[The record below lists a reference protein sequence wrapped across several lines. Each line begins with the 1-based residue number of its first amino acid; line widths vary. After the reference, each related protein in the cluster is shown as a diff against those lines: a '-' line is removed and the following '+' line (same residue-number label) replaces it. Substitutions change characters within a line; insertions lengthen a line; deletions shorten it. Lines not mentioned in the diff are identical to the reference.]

1 MTEKGI
7 VRLTSCRREADHA
20 DPRSGAV
27 RTNRT
32 VRKSLIG
39 LSTLALTVATFALPS
54 AVPASAAPTA
64 VTVAEAKAQIEQL
77 EVEAEAL
84 DQNYVGVK
92 EQLDQGRAKLALKQ
106 ADVAEQTRK
115 VKEIRLQV
123 GQVALAQFQ
132 NRNVDT
138 AAQIFLNSNT
148 DDFLSQVSTVE
159 KVSQNQNRVLQDFQE
174 QQAELA
180 ELEHSS
186 ATDLASLSEQ
196 EKQLAKLRTDS
207 DAKIA
212 ESKNVLARLSAA
224 EQAAIAAA
232 EKKAADE
239 AKAQA
244 EQAAASGG
252 SSTGS
257 STTGGTG
264 SGNTGGSNTGGSS
277 TGDTTPVSG
286 SSRGATALAYARKQ
300 LGKPYRF
307 GAAGPSAFDCSGL
320 TLQAWKAAGV
330 TLPRVSEQQ
339 IRVGKVVAKA
349 DLQPGDLVFFYDASA
364 PSHVGLY
371 VGNGVILHA
380 PRPGKTVEYSKLAYM
395 PFVGARRPG

>member
-1 MTEKGI
+1 
-7 VRLTSCRREADHA
+7 
-20 DPRSGAV
+20 
-27 RTNRT
+27 
-32 VRKSLIG
+32 
-39 LSTLALTVATFALPS
+39 
-54 AVPASAAPTA
+54 

-212 ESKNVLARLSAA
+212 ESKKVLARLSAA

-244 EQAAASGG
+244 EQAAASDG
-252 SSTGS
+252 SSTGG

-264 SGNTGGSNTGGSS
+264 SGSTGGSS

-286 SSRGATALAYARKQ
+286 SSRGATALAFARKQ

-380 PRPGKTVEYSKLAYM
+380 PRPGKAVEYSKLAYM

>member
-1 MTEKGI
+1 LTKKGI
-7 VRLTSCRREADHA
+7 VRLTSCRREADHN
-20 DPRSGAV
+20 DPRSRAV
-27 RTNRT
+27 RTSRT
-32 VRKSLIG
+32 GRKSLIG
-39 LSTLALTVATFALPS
+39 LSTLALTVAAFALPS

-64 VTVAEAKAQIEQL
+64 VTVAEARAQIDQL

-138 AAQIFLNSNT
+138 AAHIFLNSNT

-159 KVSQNQNRVLQDFQE
+159 KVSQNQNRVLQDYQE
-174 QQAELA
+174 QQAQLA

-186 ATDLASLSEQ
+186 ATDLASLAEQ
-196 EKQLAKLRTDS
+196 EQQLAKLRADS
-207 DAKIA
+207 EAKLA
-212 ESKNVLARLSAA
+212 ESKKVLARLTAA

-244 EQAAASGG
+244 EQAAKASAASSTGSAGTGSSGGTGTGTSGG
-252 SSTGS
+252 SSS
-257 STTGGTG
+257 A
-264 SGNTGGSNTGGSS
+264 
-277 TGDTTPVSG
+277 DTPVAG
-286 SSRGATALAYARKQ
+286 SSRGAIALAYARKQ

-307 GAAGPSAFDCSGL
+307 GGAGPSTFDCSGL

-330 TLPRVSEQQ
+330 TLPRISQEQ
-339 IRVGKVVAKA
+339 IRVGKVVSKA

-364 PSHVGLY
+364 PTHVGLY
-371 VGNGVILHA
+371 VGDGVILHA
-380 PRPGKTVEYSKLAYM
+380 PRPGKSVEYSKLSAM

>member
-1 MTEKGI
+1 
-7 VRLTSCRREADHA
+7 V
-20 DPRSGAV
+20 
-27 RTNRT
+27 
-32 VRKSLIG
+32 IG
-39 LSTLALTVATFALPS
+39 LSTLALTVATFALPT

-138 AAQIFLNSNT
+138 AAHIFLNSNT

-159 KVSQNQNRVLQDFQE
+159 KVSQNQNRVLQDYQE
-174 QQAELA
+174 QQAQLA

-186 ATDLASLSEQ
+186 ATDLASLAEQ
-196 EKQLAKLRTDS
+196 EKQLAKLRADS
-207 DAKIA
+207 DAKLA
-212 ESKNVLARLSAA
+212 ESKKVLARLTAA

-244 EQAAASGG
+244 EQAAKAAAGGSTGSTGTGSTGTGGTAGGSAAGG
-252 SSTGS
+252 SSS
-257 STTGGTG
+257 DSA
-264 SGNTGGSNTGGSS
+264 
-277 TGDTTPVSG
+277 PVSG
-286 SSRGATALAYARKQ
+286 SSRGVTALAYARKQ
-300 LGKPYRF
+300 LGKPYSF
-307 GAAGPSAFDCSGL
+307 GGVGPGAFDCSGL

-330 TLPRVSEQQ
+330 TLPRTSEQQ
-339 IRVGKVVAKA
+339 INVGKAVAKA

-380 PRPGKTVEYSKLAYM
+380 PRPGRAVEYTKLAYM

>member
-212 ESKNVLARLSAA
+212 ESKKVLARLSAA

-244 EQAAASGG
+244 EQAAASDG
-252 SSTGS
+252 SSTGG

-264 SGNTGGSNTGGSS
+264 SGSTGGSS

-380 PRPGKTVEYSKLAYM
+380 PRPGKAVEYSKLAYM

>member
-1 MTEKGI
+1 
-7 VRLTSCRREADHA
+7 
-20 DPRSGAV
+20 
-27 RTNRT
+27 

-54 AVPASAAPTA
+54 GVPALAAPTA
-64 VTVAEAKAQIEQL
+64 VTIAEARAQIEQL

-92 EQLDQGRAKLALKQ
+92 EQLDQGRAKLTLKQ

-138 AAQIFLNSNT
+138 AAHIFLNSNT

-159 KVSQNQNRVLQDFQE
+159 KVSQNQNRVLQDYQE

-186 ATDLASLSEQ
+186 ATDLASLAEQ
-196 EKQLAKLRTDS
+196 EKQLAELRADS
-207 DAKIA
+207 DAKLA
-212 ESKNVLARLSAA
+212 ESKKVLARLTAA

-232 EKKAADE
+232 EKKAAEE

-244 EQAAASGG
+244 EQAAKAAADSSNGSTAADGSGSVGG
-252 SSTGS
+252 SS
-257 STTGGTG
+257 GTEAG
-264 SGNTGGSNTGGSS
+264 TS
-277 TGDTTPVSG
+277 VSG
-286 SSRGATALAYARKQ
+286 SSRGVTALAYARKQ
-300 LGKPYRF
+300 LGKPYSF
-307 GAAGPSAFDCSGL
+307 GGVGPSAFDCSGL

-330 TLPRVSEQQ
+330 TLPRTSEQQ
-339 IRVGKVVAKA
+339 IGVGKAVAKA
-349 DLQPGDLVFFYDASA
+349 DLQPGDLVFFYDAGA

-380 PRPGKTVEYSKLAYM
+380 PRPGKSVEYSKLAYM

>member
-1 MTEKGI
+1 
-7 VRLTSCRREADHA
+7 
-20 DPRSGAV
+20 
-27 RTNRT
+27 
-32 VRKSLIG
+32 VRKSLVG
-39 LSTLALTVATFALPS
+39 LSTLALTVATFALPG
-54 AVPASAAPTA
+54 ALPASAAPTA

-115 VKEIRLQV
+115 VKKIRLQV

-138 AAQIFLNSNT
+138 AAQIFLNSST

-186 ATDLASLSEQ
+186 ATDLAALAEQ
-196 EKQLAKLRTDS
+196 EKQLAKLRADS

-212 ESKNVLARLSAA
+212 ESKAVLARLTAA

-244 EQAAASGG
+244 EQAAKAAASGG
-252 SSTGS
+252 G

-264 SGNTGGSNTGGSS
+264 GGTTTNGGSGSS
-277 TGDTTPVSG
+277 STDDTTPASG
-286 SSRGATALAYARKQ
+286 SSRGVTALAYARKQ
-300 LGKPYRF
+300 LGLPYRL
-307 GAAGPSAFDCSGL
+307 GAAGPGAYDCSGL

-330 TLPRVSEQQ
+330 TLPRTSQQQ
-339 IRVGKVVAKA
+339 IHVGKVVAKS

-380 PRPGKTVEYSKLAYM
+380 PRPGKSVEYSKLAYM

>member
-1 MTEKGI
+1 
-7 VRLTSCRREADHA
+7 LTSCRREADQT
-20 DPRSGAV
+20 DRRSRAV
-27 RTNRT
+27 RTDRT
-32 VRKSLIG
+32 VRRSLIG

-54 AVPASAAPTA
+54 ALPASAAPTA

-138 AAQIFLNSNT
+138 AAQIFLNSST

-186 ATDLASLSEQ
+186 ATDIAALAEQ
-196 EKQLAKLRTDS
+196 EKQLAKLRADS

-212 ESKNVLARLSAA
+212 ESKNVLARLTAA

-244 EQAAASGG
+244 EQAAQAAQAAASAG
-252 SSTGS
+252 ST
-257 STTGGTG
+257 TTGGTG
-264 SGNTGGSNTGGSS
+264 SGTTGGSS
-277 TGDTTPVSG
+277 TEDTTPVSG

-300 LGKPYRF
+300 LGLPYRL
-307 GAAGPSAFDCSGL
+307 GAAGPSAYDCSGL

-330 TLPRVSEQQ
+330 TLPRTSEQQ
-339 IRVGKVVAKA
+339 ISVGKVVAKS

-380 PRPGKTVEYSKLAYM
+380 PRPGKSVEYSKLAYM

>member
-1 MTEKGI
+1 
-7 VRLTSCRREADHA
+7 
-20 DPRSGAV
+20 
-27 RTNRT
+27 

-180 ELEHSS
+180 ELEYSS

-212 ESKNVLARLSAA
+212 ESKKVLARLSAA

-244 EQAAASGG
+244 EQAAASDG
-252 SSTGS
+252 SSTGG

-264 SGNTGGSNTGGSS
+264 TGSGSTGGSSTGGSS

-380 PRPGKTVEYSKLAYM
+380 PRPGKAVEYSKLAYM